1 MTQVKDTPAPSP
13 VEGIKAASNGL
24 RGTIIQTIASGI
36 DHFEEGDKQL
46 LKFHGTYQQEDRDA
60 RKSRSAEGLAGKAY
74 SFMIRARIPA
84 GIVTANQWL
93 ALDDLAGKYANKT
106 IRLTTRQS
114 IQYHGVIMNGLRET
128 IAGMNA
134 CLLSTL
140 SACGDVNRNVM
151 ACPAPDWTKPVNKA
165 MQEDA
170 QVLAMHLAPKSSAYH
185 EIWVD
190 GVKEPTGVEESVDPI
205 YGKLWL
211 PRKFKAAFGLPLD
224 NCVDIHAQ
232 CLGYLAVHENG
243 KHIGYNVL
251 VGGGQGMTHG
261 RADTFPHISK
271 AMCFITR
278 DQVCAAGEAV
288 ITLFRDHGNRADRKR
303 ARIKYLVADWGV
315 DKFREILATY
325 LPFPLLM
332 PKDVEVSGIDLHL
345 GWNPQGDGKF
355 WYGLSVENG
364 RIKDDGHFRLRTAI
378 RTIVEVLGCEVRLS
392 AMQDILFCQLD
403 ESAQEKI
410 VQILKTCGVL
420 LPEQRSPVRKLSLA
434 CPAVPTCPLAIC
446 ESERALPGVI
456 DQLEPV
462 LSELGLLSEEFG
474 IRMTGCPNGCAR
486 PYQSEIGLVGRS
498 GDKFVI
504 FVGGQKNGSRLN
516 FLGKD
521 LVPRVEIVNTI
532 KPLLIRYKDER
543 TTGENFGDYCQ
554 RIGQDTC
561 KAIMA

>member
-1 MTQVKDTPAPSP
+1 M
-13 VEGIKAASNGL
+13 
-24 RGTIIQTIASGI
+24 
-36 DHFEEGDKQL
+36 
-46 LKFHGTYQQEDRDA
+46 
-60 RKSRSAEGLAGKAY
+60 
-74 SFMIRARIPA
+74 
-84 GIVTANQWL
+84 
-93 ALDDLAGKYANKT
+93 
-106 IRLTTRQS
+106 
-114 IQYHGVIMNGLRET
+114 
-128 IAGMNA
+128 
-134 CLLSTL
+134 
-140 SACGDVNRNVM
+140 
-151 ACPAPDWTKPVNKA
+151 
-165 MQEDA
+165 
-170 QVLAMHLAPKSSAYH
+170 
-185 EIWVD
+185 
-190 GVKEPTGVEESVDPI
+190 
-205 YGKLWL
+205 
-211 PRKFKAAFGLPLD
+211 
-224 NCVDIHAQ
+224 
-232 CLGYLAVHENG
+232 
-243 KHIGYNVL
+243 
-251 VGGGQGMTHG
+251 
-261 RADTFPHISK
+261 
-271 AMCFITR
+271 
-278 DQVCAAGEAV
+278 
-288 ITLFRDHGNRADRKR
+288 
-303 ARIKYLVADWGV
+303 ADWGV

-521 LVPRVEIVNTI
+521 LVPASRLSI
-532 KPLLIRYKDER
+532 PLNHY
-543 TTGENFGDYCQ
+543 
-554 RIGQDTC
+554 
-561 KAIMA
+561 